1 MVRNQKSGSRGL
13 RLNVRPLDRL
23 PEVLYAAV
31 NLSMPIIST
40 FFGIVVRMFYREH
53 EPPHF
58 HGEYQ
63 GQQGK
68 FNFDGKMI
76 SGEIGSKTARRL
88 IKQWASVHRDK
99 LEGNWKK
106 MKEGRTLE
114 KIAPLE

>member
-23 PEVLYAAV
+23 PEVLHAAV

-88 IKQWASVHRDK
+88 IKQWASVHRTSLK
-99 LEGNWKK
+99 GI
-106 MKEGRTLE
+106 GR
-114 KIAPLE
+114 K